1 MAAINI
7 LGYIFTAL
15 KRRWR
20 YFIVVGHP
28 AYPGDTHSLPGNQ
41 HFCQFDGR
49 AVYIYQ
55 RNPIHLPETIRILL
69 LKPFEGAGTRQRRVK

>member
-7 LGYIFTAL
+7 LCYVFTTI
-15 KRRWR
+15 KRRCR
-20 YFIVVGHP
+20 YLIVVAHP

-41 HFCQFDGR
+41 HFCQLDGG

-55 RNPIHLPETIRILL
+55 RDPIHLPETIGVLL